1 MGWWEDLFSPLDDK
15 KRRQVL
21 HPGSGM
27 LQVDRDRLTPG
38 WEQQNRRIAPKPAVS
53 RQPINFNWEP
63 GQLSESYLKDKIN
76 AQNQNYGQVPDDMY
90 AAAKARMNPRLNP
103 EPPAEK
109 SLMEQI
115 LEKIDAPYQGGQA
128 KIDTSILDSVLR
140 SQLGQIGQVR
150 NNTNQNFQESDRN
163 LQGMHGAARNEVL
176 TQGKQR
182 FEDISND
189 QLAGLKASRQET
201 VGELQRYKDEE
212 NAKRMAMLK
221 NLGIEAS
228 GATPS
233 DTSAYDQG
241 IASITNRSAA
251 EQANAVGDKATNLAY
266 NTTVAN
272 SIGQQGAQRRSE
284 LAQQLQ
290 GILGKLGM
298 AETEAN
304 QQYNMQKAQM
314 QGQSDQNAY
323 DAWQNERKFNQQRYN
338 DLFGQ
343 KMQMD
348 EQAARQQQAMMK
360 AGAGPEVLGYSGL
373 AEDLLNTG
381 FGEDESQRAM
391 QVLSEILSSDYMKGI
406 PEGYDKASILAR
418 RLRENQVNP
427 VMASQLATNYSNL
440 GNVNG
445 YKPY

>member
-1 MGWWEDLFSPLDDK
+1 
-15 KRRQVL
+15 
-21 HPGSGM
+21 
-27 LQVDRDRLTPG
+27 
-38 WEQQNRRIAPKPAVS
+38 
-53 RQPINFNWEP
+53 
-63 GQLSESYLKDKIN
+63 
-76 AQNQNYGQVPDDMY
+76 
-90 AAAKARMNPRLNP
+90 
-103 EPPAEK
+103 
-109 SLMEQI
+109 
-115 LEKIDAPYQGGQA
+115 
-128 KIDTSILDSVLR
+128 
-140 SQLGQIGQVR
+140 
-150 NNTNQNFQESDRN
+150 
-163 LQGMHGAARNEVL
+163 MHGAARNEVL

-304 QQYNMQKAQM
+304 QQYNMQRAQM